1 MLFVIAI
8 AVIGFAVLRKGGGEA
23 DAAQDQTS
31 DQGEGLGGTVAS
43 FSDALERKWEGLRL
57 KVYQDQ
63 AGNPTIGYGH
73 KLLPG
78 ESFPNGITQDQ
89 AAQMLQS
96 DIAAAQAAVTEH
108 VKVPL
113 STNQFS
119 ALVDW
124 VFNLGAGKVQHST
137 LLQRLNAGDYSAV
150 PSELARWKYIDG
162 APSDGLANRR
172 ADEIGLW
179 NS

>member
-1 MLFVIAI
+1 V
-8 AVIGFAVLRKGGGEA
+8 E
-23 DAAQDQTS
+23 
-31 DQGEGLGGTVAS
+31 S
-43 FSDALERKWEGLRL
+43 FSDALERKWEGLKL
-57 KVYQDQ
+57 SVYPDQ

-78 ESFPNGITQDQ
+78 ESYPNGINEDQ
-89 AAQMLQS
+89 AVELLHS
-96 DIAAAQAAVTEH
+96 DIASAQSAAREH

-113 STNQFS
+113 SENQFS

-124 VFNLGAGKVQHST
+124 VYNLGAGKVQGST
-137 LLQRLNAGDYSAV
+137 LLARLNAGDYSAV

-162 APSDGLANRR
+162 APADGLASRR
-172 ADEIGLW
+172 ADEISLW